1 VEEKVE
7 KISMEKDGNSELYKW
22 KIELINKKIN

>member
-7 KISMEKDGNSELYKW
+7 KISMEKDRNSELYKW